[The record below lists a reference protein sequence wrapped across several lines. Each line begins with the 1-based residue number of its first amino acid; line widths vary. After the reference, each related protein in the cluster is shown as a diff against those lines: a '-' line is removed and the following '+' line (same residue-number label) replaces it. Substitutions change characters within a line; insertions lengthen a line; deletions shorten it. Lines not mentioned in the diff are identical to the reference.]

1 MPGNV
6 LIIKKPGT
14 FYYSRG
20 CKKGLPR
27 HLNLRKRNVK
37 FTPDKTLA
45 SCAGFAD
52 RLVGKYRTL
61 VAYNE
66 FSRFELHKYWSKKI
80 FNCRELNSFRIDL
93 HYLFEGKVPKLLEY
107 ANGWMLLIQ
116 RFGKFFF
123 SITTI
128 FLVSKLGSMTIHSF
142 NKYSNLKENA
152 ITIRLWNTVSEG
164 RFSFKSQFINVS
176 MALKVYELM
185 KFC

>member
-6 LIIKKPGT
+6 LIKKPGT
-14 FYYSRG
+14 FYYGRG

-45 SCAGFAD
+45 SCGGFAD

-61 VAYNE
+61 VAYKNTTS
-66 FSRFELHKYWSKKI
+66 SRDSSYINTEVKKI
-80 FNCRELNSFRIDL
+80 FNCRKLNSFRIDL

-128 FLVSKLGSMTIHSF
+128 SLFL
-142 NKYSNLKENA
+142 NWDRWQY
-152 ITIRLWNTVSEG
+152 TVL
-164 RFSFKSQFINVS
+164 INIQIWKK
-176 MALKVYELM
+176 ML
-185 KFC
+185 